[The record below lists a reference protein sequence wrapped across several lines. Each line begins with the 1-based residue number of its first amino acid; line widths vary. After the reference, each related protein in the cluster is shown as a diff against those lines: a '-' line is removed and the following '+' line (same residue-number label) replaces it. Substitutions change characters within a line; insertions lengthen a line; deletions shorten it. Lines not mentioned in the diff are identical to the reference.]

1 MTGPDDAPAGA
12 PTSPVDGHPPGTTD
26 AAARLWATGDVAA
39 TFTSDRRVVPWR
51 SAPRRKGEPLVAP
64 EQVAALLAG
73 GPSVVDVDPRPLH
86 ATQPWVV
93 GSHAAHYV
101 TGVWETTGTTSA
113 DRASFANRY
122 PLVHVDDRGRAIIL
136 AGHHRSFV
144 ALVSGRPVRA
154 RVLRP
159 PGTTTVAVLPRLLAG
174 PGSPVPHRAVTDP
187 DEAATAIRHGT
198 TVLVP
203 TLAHAEPVLVALGL
217 TPDLVA
223 DRLAM
228 AEHGR
233 CLLDR

>member
-1 MTGPDDAPAGA
+1 MTGSVSAPAGA
-12 PTSPVDGHPPGTTD
+12 PTDPVRHPPGTTD
-26 AAARLWATGDVAA
+26 AAARLWASGDVAA
-39 TFTSDRRVVPWR
+39 AFGSDRAVVPWR
-51 SAPRRKGEPLVAP
+51 SAPRLKGEPLVTP
-64 EQVAALLAG
+64 DQVRALLAG
-73 GPSVVDVDPRPLH
+73 GPWVVDVDPRTLH

-93 GSHAAHYV
+93 ASHAAYYV

-113 DRASFANRY
+113 DRASAANRH
-122 PLVHVDDRGRAIIL
+122 PLVHVDDRGRAVIL

-144 ALVSGRPVRA
+144 ALVEGRPVRA

-159 PGTTTVAVLPRLLAG
+159 PGSTTVAVLPRLLAG
-174 PGSPVPHRAVTDP
+174 PESPVPHRVVTVP
-187 DEAATAIRHGT
+187 DEAAAVIRAGT

-217 TPDLVA
+217 GPDLVA